1 MQPPN
6 LPNLPNFPNS
16 SIDHALCALLAD
28 QLRQQRR
35 QLVTAESCTGGLIAA
50 TCTDL
55 AGSSDWFE
63 RGYVTYSNAAKTE
76 CLGVPQA
83 LLAEHGAV
91 SAAVAEAMA
100 LGALRHSKAQLAVAV
115 TGVAGPGGGSPS
127 KPVGSVWFGFAL
139 RGQGPLYDQT
149 VVHSELKRFEGDREA
164 VRVATVNYAL
174 TQLLVLSQNSP

>member
-1 MQPPN
+1 MKPPKLPNIPN
-6 LPNLPNFPNS
+6 L

-28 QLRQQRR
+28 QLRQRRR

-91 SAAVAEAMA
+91 SATVAEAMA

-139 RGQGPLYDQT
+139 QGQGPPHDQA
-149 VVHSELKRFEGDREA
+149 VVHSELKWFEGDREA

-174 TQLLVLSQNSP
+174 TQLLVLSQNTP